1 MRKQTFV
8 LYRAHADE
16 WANLGYKEALIK
28 RRDLAEAAK
37 KYYKA
42 QADNMEKF
50 TYQYEMVRQ
59 RYEDSDDAIKW
70 NQKDL
75 DEIKK
80 AKKMSLLRRTI
91 DQSKWKQKILSWK
104 KMWTKNG
111 CHKKETS
118 SKEV

>member
-1 MRKQTFV
+1 MRKETFV

-28 RRDLAEAAK
+28 RKDLAKAAK
-37 KYYKA
+37 LYYKT

-59 RYEDSDDAIKW
+59 KYEDSDNAIKW

-75 DEIKK
+75 DEIENKE
-80 AKKMSLLRRTI
+80 KMSLLRRI
-91 DQSKWKQKILSWK
+91 FNQLKWEQKILSWK
-104 KMWTKNG
+104 KMWFKNG
-111 CHKKETS
+111 CYKKEITS
-118 SKEV
+118 KKI